1 MTTAPTATTSRGGRT
16 VAYWIITAVVVAEC
30 VIGGAMDLFR
40 MAPFYPA
47 MIALGYPG
55 YLATI
60 LGIAKILAAVVLL
73 VPGLPRLKEW
83 AYAGILINMVG
94 AAASYVAAR
103 QSAAAT
109 LVPPAVF
116 AGLAIGSWALRPP
129 ARRL

>member
-1 MTTAPTATTSRGGRT
+1 MTTTTTATTSRPGRT
-16 VAYWIITAVVVAEC
+16 LAYWIITAAVVGEC
-30 VIGGAMDLFR
+30 VVGGAMDLFR

-47 MIALGYPG
+47 MIALGYPD

-60 LGIAKILAAVVLL
+60 LGVAKLLAAVVLL

-94 AAASYVAAR
+94 AAASYVAAH
-103 QSAAAT
+103 QPAAAN

-116 AGLAIGSWALRPP
+116 AGLAVGSWALRTPT
-129 ARRL
+129 RRL